1 MIELALNILDI
12 ATNSV
17 KAEASLVEIIVEAD
31 TASDLLRIVI
41 KDDGKGMS
49 EEFVKNV
56 TDPFTTTRTT
66 RKVGLGIPLFKQ
78 AAEDAG
84 GEFLIESELGK
95 GTTVTTTYKIS
106 SVDRMPLGDLA
117 GSIVTLIGA
126 KSEIDYVLD
135 YSLNGNHYVFDTREV
150 KMVMDGLDIAM
161 PEISCYIRDM
171 IDENLENINGGISL

>member
-17 KAEASLVEIIVEAD
+17 KAKASLVEITVKAD
-31 TASDLLRIVI
+31 VNEDKLTIII

-66 RKVGLGIPLFKQ
+66 RKVGLGVPLFKQ
-78 AAEDAG
+78 SAEDAG
-84 GEFLIESELGK
+84 GTFDIKSQLGV
-95 GTTVTTTYKIS
+95 GTTVTATYQIS

-117 GSIVTLIGA
+117 GTMVTLIG
-126 KSEIDYVLD
+126 SDPNIEYVLN
-135 YSLNGNHYVFDTREV
+135 YELNGNEYVFDTREIKEV
-150 KMVMDGLDIAM
+150 LDGVDITM
-161 PEISCYIRDM
+161 PEIICYIKDM
-171 IDENLENINGGISL
+171 IDENLVNINGGFSL